1 MTELLTRE
9 QRAER
14 AHHLLQD
21 PVLTEGLVTLKNT
34 YIAALRQCAA
44 KDDVGRY
51 RYAVA
56 LDVIDGVTRHLEAVL
71 SLGKLNPR
79 QAQEFQTA
87 NTIQRITRVF

>member
-1 MTELLTRE
+1 VELTRE

-21 PVLTEGLVTLKNT
+21 AIFKESLETIRAAYVT
-34 YIAALRQCAA
+34 ALRGCTA

-56 LDVIDGVTRHLEAVL
+56 LDVIDGVERHLEAVL
-71 SLGKLNPR
+71 TLGKLNPK
-79 QAQEFQTA
+79 QGQEFQTSMVEK
-87 NTIQRITRVF
+87 ITRIF